1 MSSQEA
7 SSAAKQCFAWA
18 FTCAICVALAWAYR
32 RDGWQR
38 VGLLYVWLGSLV
50 ATQMSVHGVLRSLG
64 FPFPTFLTFLQFAML
79 SIPMA
84 PLLGRARPG
93 ASATS
98 SGMPFLSWR
107 FVGFFARRVLPIV
120 LAHTVAIVMNNM
132 SLGLI
137 DPGLNVVLGSMTP
150 AITGALAF
158 LFGDRLS
165 MQRWAAVFLV
175 VFGGCLAIRGGVQAA
190 AADAIE
196 HPWLGISLSLA
207 AMVLRS
213 LKNVVI
219 QRSVSGRA
227 AARAAKVVED
237 DDPVLSPTQLFLL
250 QTPSGAAALFILAVI
265 DPAGLRAPI
274 ASLRLAGVASW
285 QGLAGA
291 FGAPPAAEARVD
303 AHPWLLPAVLLNCLC
318 AASLNLCSISV
329 VHRIGATAMQI
340 VGKANVFIV
349 LAASA
354 AYMGETI
361 TLGEVTGALIVVGA
375 AYLYKHESSS
385 KPAPAAAAQPLA
397 APARGASTEM
407 V

>member
-107 FVGFFARRVLPIV
+107 FVGFFTRRVLPIV

-175 VFGGCLAIRGGVQAA
+175 VFGGCLAIRGGVQDSFSSGGQLWIFSTAWPRKAA
-190 AADAIE
+190 CFLYAFHRA
-196 HPWLGISLSLA
+196 LLSWVQVA
-207 AMVLRS
+207 
-213 LKNVVI
+213 NE
-219 QRSVSGRA
+219 SV
-227 AARAAKVVED
+227 
-237 DDPVLSPTQLFLL
+237 
-250 QTPSGAAALFILAVI
+250 
-265 DPAGLRAPI
+265 
-274 ASLRLAGVASW
+274 W
-285 QGLAGA
+285 
-291 FGAPPAAEARVD
+291 
-303 AHPWLLPAVLLNCLC
+303 
-318 AASLNLCSISV
+318 
-329 VHRIGATAMQI
+329 
-340 VGKANVFIV
+340 AN
-349 LAASA
+349 
-354 AYMGETI
+354 
-361 TLGEVTGALIVVGA
+361 TG
-375 AYLYKHESSS
+375 
-385 KPAPAAAAQPLA
+385 P
-397 APARGASTEM
+397 RGSD
-407 V
+407 